1 MTFVFYDTETT
12 GTDTAFDQI
21 LQFGAIRTDDDLN
34 EIDRF
39 EIRCRL
45 QPHIVPAPMA
55 LKVTGIRPGMLLD
68 PVLPSHYEA
77 MRQVHAKL
85 SDWSP
90 SVFVGYNSISFDENL
105 LRQAFYQTLQSIYL
119 TNTGGNTRA
128 DMLRIAHAVAV
139 YAPNAIAIPLGDA
152 GQQVF
157 RLDRLSPANG
167 FDHAKAHDAMGDV
180 DATIHLAKLVRDRAP
195 EVWGRMMELSRKQ
208 DAANILE
215 REEILC
221 LTQYWRGLA
230 HNRYVTECGAD
241 PTYDAARAVFDL
253 KQDPEPYLDM
263 TIGELVHEM
272 KRSPA
277 VIRGIRT
284 NAQPILM
291 PHTSAPDTLAE
302 ASPEMD
308 ELTRRARMIATNAE
322 FRSRVGEALAN
333 RYPEK
338 ESSPHVEQQIYDG
351 FPSSS
356 DQTLMKQFHDVPWE
370 DRLRVAMEMSDY
382 RMRRIAQ
389 RLVYF
394 ERPETLPEKT
404 RAALGREIQARL
416 NAHDDVLPW
425 KTIADARKELDELRS
440 EDVDGSLAGFI
451 RDVDEF
457 LTERAVFV

>member
-180 DATIHLAKLVRDRAP
+180 DATIHLAKLVREYIQKGQASQSWYLRPAGTHQGKTAYLIVNAKSGKCLDGP
-195 EVWGRMMELSRKQ
+195 GNEFGKLYHIWGC
-208 DAANILE
+208 DPNNAN
-215 REEILC
+215 
-221 LTQYWRGLA
+221 
-230 HNRYVTECGAD
+230 
-241 PTYDAARAVFDL
+241 
-253 KQDPEPYLDM
+253 
-263 TIGELVHEM
+263 
-272 KRSPA
+272 
-277 VIRGIRT
+277 
-284 NAQPILM
+284 
-291 PHTSAPDTLAE
+291 
-302 ASPEMD
+302 
-308 ELTRRARMIATNAE
+308 
-322 FRSRVGEALAN
+322 
-333 RYPEK
+333 
-338 ESSPHVEQQIYDG
+338 
-351 FPSSS
+351 
-356 DQTLMKQFHDVPWE
+356 
-370 DRLRVAMEMSDY
+370 
-382 RMRRIAQ
+382 Q
-389 RLVYF
+389 R
-394 ERPETLPEKT
+394 
-404 RAALGREIQARL
+404 
-416 NAHDDVLPW
+416 
-425 KTIADARKELDELRS
+425 
-440 EDVDGSLAGFI
+440 FI
-451 RDVDEF
+451 INTVM
-457 LTERAVFV
+457 

>member
-55 LKVTGIRPGMLLD
+55 LKVTGIAPKMLID
-68 PVLPSHYEA
+68 PALLSHYEA
-77 MRQVHAKL
+77 MRKIHTKL

-90 SVFVGYNSISFDENL
+90 SVFVGYNSISFDETL
-105 LRQAFYQTLQSIYL
+105 LRQAFYLTLQPIYL

-139 YAPNAIAIPLGDA
+139 YAPNAISIPIGDA

-157 RLDRLSPANG
+157 KLDRLAPANG
-167 FDHAKAHDAMGDV
+167 FDHANAHDAMGDV
-180 DATIHLAKLVRDRAP
+180 EATIHLAKLVRDRAP
-195 EVWGRMMELSRKQ
+195 EVWDRMMELSRKQ

-221 LTQYWRGLA
+221 LTQYWRGQA

-241 PTYDAARAVFDL
+241 PSYDAARAVFDL
-253 KQDPEPYLDM
+253 NQDPEPYLDM
-263 TIGELVHEM
+263 TIGELVHET

-284 NAQPILM
+284 NAQPTLM
-291 PHTSAPDTLAE
+291 PLTAAPDGLAE
-302 ASPEMD
+302 ASPAMD
-308 ELTRRARMIATNAE
+308 ELTRRARMIATNME

-338 ESSPHVEQQIYDG
+338 EPSPHVEMQIYDG
-351 FPSSS
+351 FASSG
-356 DQTLMKQFHDVPWE
+356 DQALMKHFHDVPWA
-370 DRLRVAMEMSDY
+370 DRLQISMEMTDF

-389 RLVYF
+389 RLIYF
-394 ERPETLPEKT
+394 ERPEVLPEKT
-404 RAALGREIQARL
+404 RTALGREIKARL

-425 KTIADARKELDELRS
+425 RTVADARQELDEIRS
-440 EDVDGSLAGFI
+440 EDADGCPAGFI
-451 RDVDEF
+451 DDVDAF
-457 LTERAVFV
+457 LNELSG

>member
-1 MTFVFYDTETT
+1 MAFVFYDTETT

-55 LKVTGIRPGMLLD
+55 LKVTGITPRMLLD
-68 PVLPSHYEA
+68 PALPSHYQA

-90 SVFVGYNSISFDENL
+90 SIFVGYNSISFDENL
-105 LRQAFYQTLQSIYL
+105 LRQAFYQTLQPIYL

-128 DMLRIAHAVAV
+128 DMLRIAHAVAE
-139 YAPNAIAIPLGDA
+139 YTPNAISIPLGDA

-157 RLDRLSPANG
+157 KLDRLAPANG
-167 FDHAKAHDAMGDV
+167 FDHANAHDAMGDV
-180 DATIHLAKLVRDRAP
+180 EATIHLARLVRDRAP
-195 EVWGRMMELSRKQ
+195 DVWNRMMKLSAKRSTA
-208 DAANILE
+208 DILE

-221 LTQYWRGLA
+221 LTQYWRGQA

-241 PTYDAARAVFDL
+241 PTYDATRALFDL

-263 TIGELVHEM
+263 TTGELVHEM

-277 VIRGIRT
+277 VIRGVRT

-291 PHTSAPDTLAE
+291 PRASAPDALAE
-302 ASPEMD
+302 QSLPIE
-308 ELTRRARMIATNAE
+308 ELEKRARTIMVHTD
-322 FRSRVGEALAN
+322 FRHRVGEALAN

-356 DQTLMKQFHDVPWE
+356 DQTLIKQFHDVPWE

-404 RAALGREIQARL
+404 RAVLGREIQARL

-440 EDVDGSLAGFI
+440 EDADGNLTGFI

-457 LTERAVFV
+457 LTERAVL